1 MVFIFGFT
9 AILGNLIS
17 ISAIPLVWY
26 RMLIA
31 AGFIFLFLL
40 VRYKGELRWDRHSW
54 KMLAAGTVIAGHWI
68 AFFHAIKISTVSIAL
83 AGISTAAFFG
93 SLLEPLF
100 QRKKIDRK
108 EIFLGLMVI
117 VGLYIIFRFEGVY
130 SAGLIV
136 ALVSALL
143 GASFSVIN
151 SELVKISSPYRITFM
166 EMLGGGIII
175 TIYMMIEGS
184 FTLELLQLKTDDV
197 VYLLILASVCTAYAF
212 IETVALMRTISP
224 FSFLLAVNLE
234 PVYGILLAVLFFN
247 EAETL
252 NPWFF
257 LGAMIIIS
265 TVFIDAILK
274 NRSRRQ
280 RQNL

>member
-136 ALVSALL
+136 ALISALL